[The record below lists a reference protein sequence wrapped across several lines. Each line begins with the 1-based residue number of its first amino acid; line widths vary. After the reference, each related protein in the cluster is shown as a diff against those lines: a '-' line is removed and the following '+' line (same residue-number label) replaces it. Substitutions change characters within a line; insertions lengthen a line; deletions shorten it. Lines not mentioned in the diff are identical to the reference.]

1 MALAGGVTITASPE
15 GLVEFSAQRV
25 SAPDGRCKSFADGA
39 DGAGFSEG
47 LGVLLLERLSDAQRL
62 GHRVL
67 GVVRG
72 SAVNQDGASNGLTA
86 PNGPSQQRVIRQALT
101 NARLSAVDVDVVEAH
116 GTGTVL
122 GDPIEAQAL
131 LATYGQGRER
141 PLWLGSVKSNIGHT
155 AAAAGVAGVI
165 KMVMAMRHGVLPK
178 TLHVGEPS
186 THVDWSAGPVSLLTE
201 QRPWLANGEPRR
213 AGVSS
218 FGISGTNAH
227 VILEE
232 APLEQDPAS
241 DHVPEETLGPSVLPC
256 VISAKSPDALLAQ
269 AERLSSHVRAHPEL
283 APADLGATLA
293 LHRAAFS
300 ERAAILAENHEQ
312 LLEGL
317 DALTKDRP
325 AANLIRGHGVAAH
338 KGKVVFI
345 FPGQGSQW
353 QSMALELLEQSSVF
367 AQQMLACE
375 EALASYVDWSLGD
388 VLRGAGGAP
397 TLDRVDVVQPAL
409 FAVMVSLA
417 ELWRSYGVTPDLV
430 IGHSQ
435 GESAAAYV
443 AGGLSL
449 DDAARV
455 VALRSKVIARLTG
468 YGVMV
473 SVAASQGDVRAL
485 IEPFAQ
491 RVSVAAI
498 NSPDS
503 LVLAC
508 DRESADAMLARCE
521 VSNVRAREIPAT
533 VPTHSAYVE
542 QLRDEVLEV
551 LSPVNPRSSE
561 IAFYST
567 AMGEVLDT
575 ANLDSDYWYTNMRET
590 VRFEEATRA
599 LIADGYSVFIEV
611 SPHPVLTMAL
621 EETID
626 AARGKESPAI
636 AAIGSLSRHR
646 GDIGR
651 FFVSLS
657 EAYTHGVEVDW
668 RAVFG
673 TRVKPIGLPTYAFQR
688 KRYWLKGTLGT
699 GDARALGLG
708 APEHPFFGA
717 ALQLAGGQNGS
728 VFTGRLSVQSHP
740 WLKDHALMDRTLL
753 PGTGFIEL
761 ALAAAQRTGAQT
773 IEELTFERPLFIDD
787 QVVCQ
792 LQLTVSELDDSGRR
806 EARDPLAPRGPS
818 R

>member
-1 MALAGGVTITASPE
+1 M
-15 GLVEFSAQRV
+15 
-25 SAPDGRCKSFADGA
+25 
-39 DGAGFSEG
+39 
-47 LGVLLLERLSDAQRL
+47 
-62 GHRVL
+62 
-67 GVVRG
+67 
-72 SAVNQDGASNGLTA
+72 
-86 PNGPSQQRVIRQALT
+86 
-101 NARLSAVDVDVVEAH
+101 
-116 GTGTVL
+116 
-122 GDPIEAQAL
+122 
-131 LATYGQGRER
+131 
-141 PLWLGSVKSNIGHT
+141 
-155 AAAAGVAGVI
+155 
-165 KMVMAMRHGVLPK
+165 
-178 TLHVGEPS
+178 
-186 THVDWSAGPVSLLTE
+186 
-201 QRPWLANGEPRR
+201 
-213 AGVSS
+213 
-218 FGISGTNAH
+218 
-227 VILEE
+227 
-232 APLEQDPAS
+232 
-241 DHVPEETLGPSVLPC
+241 
-256 VISAKSPDALLAQ
+256 
-269 AERLSSHVRAHPEL
+269 
-283 APADLGATLA
+283 
-293 LHRAAFS
+293 
-300 ERAAILAENHEQ
+300 
-312 LLEGL
+312 
-317 DALTKDRP
+317 
-325 AANLIRGHGVAAH
+325 
-338 KGKVVFI
+338 
-345 FPGQGSQW
+345 
-353 QSMALELLEQSSVF
+353 
-367 AQQMLACE
+367 
-375 EALASYVDWSLGD
+375 
-388 VLRGAGGAP
+388 
-397 TLDRVDVVQPAL
+397 
-409 FAVMVSLA
+409 
-417 ELWRSYGVTPDLV
+417 TPDLV

-567 AMGEVLDT
+567 AMGEALDT

-761 ALAAAQRTGAQT
+761 ALALPRNAQAPRRSRSLRSQ
-773 IEELTFERPLFIDD
+773 RPLFIDD

-792 LQLTVSELDDSGRR
+792 LQLTVSQLDRLGRR
-806 EARDPLAPRGPS
+806 RTSRSTRAPRPIPMS
-818 R
+818 RGGVDAPRHRRARSKRRATLGRAQALQFQALAARGRQVA